1 MPRGHSA
8 SPSSLLTALAS
19 VGSSRRASPLDGFDI
34 ACLHLVWLYIL
45 RMCSVRKGGGGGGGR
60 GGAWVGGG
68 GAGGGGALAAT
79 YSFPDER
86 RFEGEFVDDFAT
98 RGTYTDE
105 GGARFTVEMRDKI
118 HVKELGD
125 AAFKSKARQSRSLS
139 DGCVQ
144 NWRCK
149 RDRGTAGPVGPVLPY

>member
-1 MPRGHSA
+1 MKEGQ
-8 SPSSLLTALAS
+8 
-19 VGSSRRASPLDGFDI
+19 GEGG
-34 ACLHLVWLYIL
+34 L
-45 RMCSVRKGGGGGGGR
+45 RTGGGGGWRGGGGGGS
-60 GGAWVGGG
+60 
-68 GAGGGGALAAT
+68 LAAT
-79 YSFPDER
+79 YSFPDGR